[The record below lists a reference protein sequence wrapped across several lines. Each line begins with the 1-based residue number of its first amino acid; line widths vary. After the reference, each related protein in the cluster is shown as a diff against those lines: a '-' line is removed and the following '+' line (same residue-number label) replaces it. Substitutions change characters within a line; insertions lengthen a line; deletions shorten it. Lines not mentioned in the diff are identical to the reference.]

1 MKIGIYSVPDVDPA
15 KAVEYAK
22 TIYEFPNH
30 KISKNG
36 FSDKNKIS
44 MKGGWFGQVILA
56 LRTFGLIE
64 EKDDELETTELTAKL
79 LYPKPRTTE
88 LQDAKMKVFK
98 SVPLWEKLRSDGIKK
113 TDTEKEDFWVYL
125 SELEGIKG
133 LDREKVK
140 KKASLVQKRYI
151 SALSYIQD
159 VGEPISPITPKME
172 SPKIKPKAIGFG
184 RRGTTTQVGAEKEP
198 IKIQKGS
205 LYIEIIQDEKALE
218 NIDYARDLLDFMGN
232 RLRKKAEAK

>member
-1 MKIGIYSVPDVDPA
+1 MKIGIYSVPDVDPER
-15 KAVEYAK
+15 AVGFAE
-22 TIYEFPNH
+22 TVYEFPNH
-30 KISKNG
+30 KISRTG
-36 FSDKNKIS
+36 FSEKNKIS
-44 MKGGWFGQVILA
+44 IKGGWFGQIVLSM
-56 LRTFGLIE
+56 RSYGLIE
-64 EKDDELETTELTAKL
+64 ENNDELQTTELTARL
-79 LYPKPRTTE
+79 LYPKPGTTE

-98 SVPLWEKLRSDGIKK
+98 SVTLWEKLRSDGIKK

-140 KKASLVQKRYI
+140 KRASIVQKHYI

-159 VGEPISPITPKME
+159 AREPISPISSKME
-172 SPKIKPKAIGFG
+172 SPKIKPKTIGFD
-184 RRGTTTQVGAEKEP
+184 RRGTTTQVEVGKEP

-218 NIDYARDLLDFMGN
+218 NIDYAKDLLDFMGN
-232 RLRKKAEAK
+232 RLRKKAGAK